1 MSEWDND
8 QPRSG
13 WGAPERSP
21 VQESPGRPAD
31 VGESREWRLIEKLV
45 MSLQGEQRKTRRW
58 GIFFKSLTFIYL
70 FVLLFLAFS
79 GIDQGLSE
87 TVGEHVG
94 VVEVNGVIAED
105 EAASAENIIDG
116 LRAAFENEG
125 ARAVILR
132 INSPGGSPVQSDFVF
147 MEIQRLR
154 QQYPEKPVYAV
165 IGDIGASGAYYI
177 AAAADEIYASRAS
190 LVGSI
195 GVVSG
200 GFGFVEAMEKL
211 GVERRLYTAGEHK
224 AFLDP
229 FSPQETEEVG
239 FWNNVLDNTHQL
251 FIERVR
257 QGRGDRLAEDPDSE
271 LFSGL
276 IWTGEQAKPL
286 GLVDGFGSVDSVAR
300 NIVGIEE
307 KVDYS
312 RRPSPFQ
319 EIIGQLGA
327 SAGEAMV
334 RALGQSRLELR

>member
-1 MSEWDND
+1 MSGWDKE
-8 QPRSG
+8 QSKSG
-13 WGAPERSP
+13 WGVPESAPE
-21 VQESPGRPAD
+21 PAQQAGSGD
-31 VGESREWRLIEKLV
+31 SREWRLIEKLV
-45 MSLQGEQRKTRRW
+45 LSLQGEQRKSRRW
-58 GIFFKSLTFIYL
+58 GIFFKSLTFLYL
-70 FVLLFLAFS
+70 SALLFFVFS
-79 GIDQGLSE
+79 GVEKGLSE
-87 TVGEHVG
+87 AVGDHVA
-94 VVEVNGVIAED
+94 VVDVNGVIAED
-105 EAASAENIIDG
+105 EAASAENIIEG
-116 LRAAFENEG
+116 LRSAFESVG
-125 ARAVILR
+125 AKAVILR

-154 QQYPEKPVYAV
+154 HEHPDKPMYAV

-195 GVVSG
+195 GVVAG

-229 FSPQETEEVG
+229 FSPEDEEEVA
-239 FWNNVLDNTHQL
+239 FWNGVLENTHQL

-257 QGRGDRLAEDPDSE
+257 TGRGDRLVSASDSE

-276 IWTGEQAKPL
+276 IWSGEQAEPL

-300 NIVGIEE
+300 DIVGIEDT
-307 KVDYS
+307 VDYS
-312 RRPSPFQ
+312 RRPSPLQ
-319 EIIGQLGA
+319 ELVSHLGA

-334 RALGQSRLELR
+334 RALGQSRLELH